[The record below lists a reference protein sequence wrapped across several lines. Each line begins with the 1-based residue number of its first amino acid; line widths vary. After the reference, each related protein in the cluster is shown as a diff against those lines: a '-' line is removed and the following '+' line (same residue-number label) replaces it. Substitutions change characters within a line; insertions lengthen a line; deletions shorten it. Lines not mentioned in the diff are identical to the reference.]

1 MTSTLLRSL
10 DTVGLADV
18 GDVGRKSAVLGEL
31 RAAGLPV
38 PEGYV
43 LPAEVLDRLLAS
55 GRTDALELPGDVVE
69 ELDALALRLGGTAV
83 AVRSSAVEED
93 LPGVSYAGQYET
105 VLDVAGAGDL
115 IAAVRT
121 CWASAFSDRV
131 ATYQGTR
138 ALGAG
143 RRIGVLIQHMV
154 PAEAAGVAFSAN
166 PVTGDRNEVLVSA
179 VRGLGDRLVSGQST
193 PDEWSVRD
201 GVAVLASGAERA
213 ITAEQA
219 ALVADLAQ
227 RIELR
232 FGAPQ
237 DVEWAIADGTLWL
250 LQARPITALPDPPPD
265 VPPGSWQRSNYSTKP
280 LSPMGRSTVFRCQA
294 DGIGHLLAYSLGEKL
309 EFREIGGWLYSSFVM
324 TEGVDRIRAKLATIM
339 AGVRADE
346 PAASCL
352 RWHEEW
358 RPALSGELAAE
369 RATDPAALTDGELRA
384 RLDHVVRL
392 SARASE
398 VHFRLG
404 GAGMLLLGQLGLACQ
419 ELLGWDAPRTMAL
432 LTGLPGSTTAPSHA
446 LGELVRLAERHPE
459 VRRLVR
465 TGGDAAACAEAD
477 PEFGAA
483 LRDYLDE
490 YGFRTVGM
498 DITAPTTAENPALVL
513 SLVRGQL
520 GRGFDPSRAADDLSA
535 SRESAVAEASTAL
548 ADRPDDLA
556 RFERALERAQAAYP
570 LRDDSVLLSQTA
582 FALIRRGVLD
592 LGRRLAERGQ
602 LRDAQDVFMLELDE
616 ALSALRDGTVVDG
629 LVSRRAAEF
638 ALAQANPG
646 PRGYGR
652 PVPPSRPPGEWLGML
667 PPDVREVVAAGM
679 WVWREAGGN
688 LTTSGRGADDDAV
701 VSGIA
706 ASNGTYT
713 GPARVVLDETD
724 WHELRPGDVLV
735 CPQTTAEWSVLFP
748 NVGALVT
755 DHGGLLSHPAIIARE
770 YRVPAV
776 LATGDAT
783 RRLRS
788 GQLVTVDGSRGV
800 VDIIDSPTAEK
811 EQ

>member
-1 MTSTLLRSL
+1 MTSTLLRPL
-10 DTVGLADV
+10 DTIGLADV
-18 GDVGRKSAVLGEL
+18 GAVGRKSAVLGEL

-55 GRTDALELPGDVVE
+55 GRTDGLELPGDLIA
-69 ELDALALRLGGTAV
+69 ELDALAHRLGGTAV

-105 VLDVAGAGDL
+105 VLDVTGTGDL

-179 VRGLGDRLVSGQST
+179 VRGLGDRLVSGLST
-193 PDEWSVRD
+193 PDEWAVRD
-201 GVAVLASGAERA
+201 GVASLASGAERA

-219 ALVADLAQ
+219 ALVAELAKG
-227 RIELR
+227 IEVR
-232 FGAPQ
+232 FGSPQ
-237 DVEWAIADGTLWL
+237 DIEWAIADGTLWL
-250 LQARPITALPDPPPD
+250 LQARPITALPEPRPE
-265 VPPGSWQRSNYSTKP
+265 VPPGFWQRSNYATKP
-280 LSPMGRSTVFRCQA
+280 LSPMGRSTVFRCQTDA
-294 DGIGHLLAYSLGEKL
+294 IDHLLTYSLGEKL
-309 EFREIGGWLYSSFVM
+309 EFREIGGWLYSTFVM
-324 TEGVDRIRAKLATIM
+324 AEGMERIAAKLATIM

-346 PAASCL
+346 PATSC
-352 RWHEEW
+352 RQWHEKW
-358 RPALSGELAAE
+358 RPTLSDELAAE
-369 RATDPAALTDGELRA
+369 RASDPAALTDDELEA
-384 RLDHVVRL
+384 QLGHLLSL
-392 SARASE
+392 SAKATE

-419 ELLGWDAPRTMAL
+419 ELLGWEAARTMAL

-446 LGELVRLAERHPE
+446 LGELVRLAERDTG
-459 VRRLVR
+459 VRKLLQ
-465 TGGDAAACAEAD
+465 TGGDAEACAEAD

-483 LRDYLDE
+483 LRGYLRE

-498 DITAPTTAENPALVL
+498 DITAPTMAENPALVI

-520 GRGFDPSRAADDLSA
+520 GRGFDPSRDADELTA
-535 SRESAVAEASTAL
+535 TREAAVAEATAAL
-548 ADRPDDLA
+548 ADRPEDLK
-556 RFERALERAQAAYP
+556 RFDRVLENAQTAYP
-570 LRDDSVLLSQTA
+570 LRDDSILLSQTG

-602 LRDAQDVFMLELDE
+602 LRDAQDVFMLELPK
-616 ALSALRDGTVVDG
+616 ALSALRDGIGVDG
-629 LVSRRAAEF
+629 LVSRRAAEL

-646 PRGYGR
+646 PQSYGR
-652 PVPPSRPPGEWLGML
+652 PAQPSRPPGEWLGML

-679 WVWREAGGN
+679 WVWREAAGN
-688 LTTSGRGADDDAV
+688 LATSVNGSDDDAV
-701 VSGIA
+701 ISGIA
-706 ASNGTYT
+706 ASKGTYT
-713 GPARVVLDETD
+713 GPARVILDETD
-724 WHELRPGDVLV
+724 WGELRPGDVLV

-776 LATGDAT
+776 LATGDGT

-800 VDIIDSPTAEK
+800 VEIIDSPTAAK